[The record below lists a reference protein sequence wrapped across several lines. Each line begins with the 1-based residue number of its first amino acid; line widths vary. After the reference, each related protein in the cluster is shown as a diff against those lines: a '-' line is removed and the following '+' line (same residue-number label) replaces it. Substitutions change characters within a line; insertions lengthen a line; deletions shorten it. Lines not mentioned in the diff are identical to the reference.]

1 MIAADFATSILGVEP
16 ERQGQGV
23 GGALIQQMLG
33 HITAAGELCYLDT
46 LEAHNVP
53 FYERHGFRVVTEGD
67 MPERDIHIWV
77 MRRDPTA

>member
-1 MIAADFATSILGVEP
+1 
-16 ERQGQGV
+16 
-23 GGALIQQMLG
+23 MLG